1 MKAGTFIYNQARRD
15 VPEHQLFKE
24 ALAQVSLAENLGYQ
38 EAWFAEHHHSDYSL
52 LPSPNLLIAAASQRT
67 SRIRLG
73 NLVNILPF
81 HDPVRLAEEIATL
94 DNLTEGRLNVG
105 IGRGIRRPE
114 FAVYGLDR
122 PGAEDRF
129 TEALQVM
136 IRGWTEEKFS
146 HEGAFWKYLDVSIR
160 PRVFQK
166 PFPPLTYPSVSTGSL
181 ATVARN
187 GWHLAIGRQTIPEA
201 KMMAATY
208 RAERATAGLP
218 DEDEGVLLHRFV
230 YVAETDEQALAEG
243 VPALLDYWHLA
254 AYNRLATSPI
264 GLNDLPPMTIR
275 GGYGGNGV
283 SLTELIEG
291 GCVLMGGPETVS
303 ADLRKISSEIAPTSL
318 IGSFAFGSLTH
329 EQVCRS
335 MMLFAKC
342 AATTEAT
349 APTLARV

>member
-1 MKAGTFIYNQARRD
+1 MKTGVFIYNQARRD
-15 VPEHQLFKE
+15 AQEHQLFKE
-24 ALAQVSLAENLGYQ
+24 ALLQVSLAEDLGYQ

-114 FAVYGLDR
+114 FAAYGLDR

-129 TEALQVM
+129 AEALNVM
-136 IRGWTEEKFS
+136 IRGWTEERFS
-146 HEGAFWKYLDVSIR
+146 HEGKFWKYKDVSIR
-160 PRVFQK
+160 PRVFQE
-166 PFPPLTYPSVSTGSL
+166 PFPPLTYPSVSTESI
-181 ATVARN
+181 ATVASN
-187 GWHLAIGRQTIPEA
+187 GWQIAIGRQTVPEA
-201 KMMAATY
+201 KTMAATY
-208 RAERATAGLP
+208 RAERAAAGLP
-218 DEDEGVLLHRFV
+218 AGGGGVLLHRFI
-230 YVAETDEQALAEG
+230 YIAETDEQAMAEG

-264 GLNDLPPMTIR
+264 GLSDLPPMTIR
-275 GGYGGNGV
+275 GGYGGDGV
-283 SLTELIEG
+283 TLAELIKG
-291 GCVLMGGPETVS
+291 GCVLIGGPETVTNS
-303 ADLRKISSEIAPTSL
+303 LRRIASEIGPTSL
-318 IGSFAFGSLTH
+318 VGSFAFGSLSH

-335 MMLFAKC
+335 MTLFAKC
-342 AATTEAT
+342 TATIEVGS
-349 APTLARV
+349 LAMA